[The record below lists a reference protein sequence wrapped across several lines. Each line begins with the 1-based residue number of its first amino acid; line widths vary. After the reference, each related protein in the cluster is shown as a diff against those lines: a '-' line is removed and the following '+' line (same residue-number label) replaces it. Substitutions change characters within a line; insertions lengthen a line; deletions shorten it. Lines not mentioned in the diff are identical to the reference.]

1 MKSVLSPFTAAVSAL
16 MLVASPA
23 IVLAQTTP
31 APAPSDDAVSAL
43 LGAQSAPVSSAP
55 VSSPPVS
62 SPPAPTRSSPASAQ
76 QSPAAAA
83 LEARGETN
91 GPAPDS
97 AQNPVELTITQRLN
111 AEVARRD
118 EMADQ
123 TDRAN
128 QAEHA
133 ADVAEYKEAVADN
146 QAERERIG
154 IDAQINA
161 QSRAEYDAD
170 QEARYQKAMADW
182 RATNDACQR
191 GDTARCRAGAMP
203 ARQGEPAPQP

>member
-1 MKSVLSPFTAAVSAL
+1 MTSAYRPFAAALSAL

-23 IVLAQTTP
+23 TVLAQTTT
-31 APAPSDDAVSAL
+31 APTASNDAVAAL
-43 LGAQSAPVSSAP
+43 LGEQEAPSAPEQAT
-55 VSSPPVS
+55 
-62 SPPAPTRSSPASAQ
+62 PTEAA
-76 QSPAAAA
+76 PAATSAA
-83 LEARGETN
+83 ATAAAVLEAKGETN

-118 EMADQ
+118 ELATQ

-128 QAEHA
+128 QAEYKA
-133 ADVAEYKEAVADN
+133 EVAEYKEAVADN
-146 QAERERIG
+146 QAERERIA
-154 IDAQINA
+154 IDAQINT

-182 RATNDACQR
+182 RATNAACER
-191 GDTARCRAGAMP
+191 GDTARCRAGSMP
-203 ARQGEPAPQP
+203 ARPGN

>member
-1 MKSVLSPFTAAVSAL
+1 MTSASRPFAAALSAL

-23 IVLAQTTP
+23 AVLAQTTTAP
-31 APAPSDDAVSAL
+31 APANDAVSAL
-43 LGAQSAPVSSAP
+43 LGEQQTVPAPVASEQPA
-55 VSSPPVS
+55 
-62 SPPAPTRSSPASAQ
+62 PAPT
-76 QSPAAAA
+76 AAAA
-83 LEARGETN
+83 LESRGETN

-118 EMADQ
+118 ELATQ

-128 QAEHA
+128 QAEYK

-146 QAERERIG
+146 QAERERIA
-154 IDAQINA
+154 IDARINA

-170 QEARYQKAMADW
+170 QESRYQKAMADW
-182 RATNDACQR
+182 RATNAACER
-191 GDTARCRAGAMP
+191 GDTARCRAGSMP
-203 ARQGEPAPQP
+203 ARPGN

>member
-43 LGAQSAPVSSAP
+43 LGAQSAPVSSP
-55 VSSPPVS
+55 SVS

-133 ADVAEYKEAVADN
+133 ADVAEYKAAVADN

-154 IDAQINA
+154 IDARINA

-203 ARQGEPAPQP
+203 ARPGEPAPQP